1 MTEKLWPSWG
11 ERQPTVRTFPSPSN
25 INHNGHIFGGWIL
38 SQMDIAG
45 GIAAGRLCG
54 GPVATVAI
62 DAMKFHHPVLVG
74 DWLSVYT
81 NITHIGS
88 TSVTV
93 DIEVAVLRRDET
105 VEIKVTEGKFIFVYL
120 DDNARPRIIPEARKS
135 LAGITS

>member
-1 MTEKLWPSWG
+1 MTKKLQPSWG
-11 ERQPTVRTFPSPSN
+11 KRQPTVRTFPSPSN

-45 GIAAGRLCG
+45 GITAARLCG

-62 DAMKFHHPVLVG
+62 DAMKFHQPVLVG

-81 NITHIGS
+81 DITSIGT

-93 DIEVAVLRRDET
+93 DVEVAVLRRDEDQ
-105 VEIKVTEGKFIFVYL
+105 ELKVTEGKFIFVL
-120 DDNARPRIIPEARKS
+120 IDDQARPKPIPEDRKKLARI
-135 LAGITS
+135 G